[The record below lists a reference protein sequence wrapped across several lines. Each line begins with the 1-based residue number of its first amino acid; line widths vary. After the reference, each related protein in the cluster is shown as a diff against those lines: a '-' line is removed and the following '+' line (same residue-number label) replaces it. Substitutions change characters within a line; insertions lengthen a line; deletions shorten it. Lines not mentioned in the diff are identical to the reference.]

1 MEKKSLL
8 KKLIFC
14 LCIGFF
20 AAVFAVPV
28 QAAVYKKAQT
38 KMIRAGECYHLIDNN
53 INKNK
58 ITRYAVTI
66 MPASSGGVYDLA
78 YASEGREKVLKS
90 CSKGKRF
97 ENPTTSYIKSYS
109 QSNTGMAM
117 CIKVFKGSVRVRV
130 DYKAQNKGAALTFG
144 KQAASHKPLL
154 AVSVPKGRQVMFRQ
168 RGSNISWVP
177 VVIGAKS
184 GAFTRRDLNKA
195 ASTFENYTF
204 MSNYLKF
211 RYYKNGKLQ
220 NSSSLNIK
228 YDTEAGNGK
237 FIQVL
242 MPNRNSGWFTTKSGT
257 VTYYFPSDYLNIAV
271 ARR

>member
-1 MEKKSLL
+1 MEKKSLF
-8 KKLIFC
+8 KKLTFC
-14 LCIGFF
+14 LVTGLLLL
-20 AAVFAVPV
+20 ASAVSV

-38 KMIRAGECYHLIDNN
+38 KVIRAGECYHLIDNN
-53 INKNK
+53 ISKNK

-66 MPASSGGVYDLA
+66 SPASQGTVYDLA
-78 YASEGREKVLKS
+78 YASDGREKVLKS

-97 ENPTTSYIKSYS
+97 ENPKTSYIKSYS

-130 DYKAQNKGAALTFG
+130 DYKAEYKSASFTFG
-144 KQAASHKPLL
+144 KQASSHKPLL

-168 RGSNISWVP
+168 RGSNITWVP
-177 VVIGAKS
+177 VVIGAKN
-184 GAFTRRDLNKA
+184 GAFTRRTLNA
-195 ASTFENYTF
+195 ATSTFENYTF
-204 MSNYLKF
+204 MPNYLKF

-220 NSSSLNIK
+220 SSSSLNIK
-228 YDTEAGNGK
+228 YDTQTGSSN

-257 VTYYFPSDYLNIAV
+257 VTYYFPSDYLNMAV
-271 ARR
+271 SRR